1 MKAPKTSRNRQR
13 WMQKD
18 SKFLAVNMDMST
30 KSIQL
35 QTGHTLFCWSKYNSA
50 NEIMSILTISCEL

>member
-1 MKAPKTSRNRQR
+1 MKAPKTSRIRQR

-18 SKFLAVNMDMST
+18 SKFLAVNMEMST
-30 KSIQL
+30 IQL

-50 NEIMSILTISCEL
+50 NEIMSILSIKL